1 MLYYCLQ
8 ENLSEVDPASRLG
21 LGPECVESY
30 RVGDQLRTVGSR
42 LHAYRSFY
50 TDHDDIL
57 SSRACES
64 SLNPHNFSAV
74 NTI

>member
-8 ENLSEVDPASRLG
+8 ENLSEVDPGSRLG

-30 RVGDQLRTVGSR
+30 RVGDQLRTIGSR

-50 TDHDDIL
+50 TDPMKSCLVVHVK
-57 SSRACES
+57 A
-64 SLNPHNFSAV
+64 
-74 NTI
+74 T